1 MSKLN
6 LFQKRLNAKGAPGT
20 LVASLESVKNFMDTN
35 LRAHSPV
42 LAKVAFA
49 NESFSSTDAQVLE
62 TALEAGHEFLMTK
75 LDDFKNEMTSERI
88 VNGKKV
94 AVKLGV
100 ATEAHAAAALV
111 SMVNGQDMK
120 GFFRQERQ
128 AINAGND
135 EILVPAISGADVY
148 NKYHYGME
156 SYEEKENKNAAL
168 YSVMYNMRASRQ
180 GEFGEAFFPT
190 VTLSNDQV
198 GFGVTIRL
206 IQVLGNFSRDTTGA
220 VTNQNRRNVLEA
232 AVDATV
238 LKNDLTRMVPVH
250 RAGAES
256 NFLIDAIVPVSTI
269 SNDGVMISTAPLKI
283 GKELSLLSLC
293 QTDEALASGTVDFT
307 DTIEPAVEL
316 SAVYLK
322 FGADVV
328 RVKTLNYQGNNFL
341 AAPQGDSRAMVL
353 NFNTNA
359 VMFKASTKNAD
370 GSNLAVLTGLAGSDL
385 IATIGFSVTGNLQ
398 TDEVGATSVNAT
410 GIRVINV
417 RNSSGDIVSHT
428 TAGAAKTLA
437 DAIIAGAVVGYD
449 LRAYKT
455 NANRRERGQLMDVR
469 KFTQIYTVPLR
480 GPISVLRP
488 VMEMGTDGDAADL
501 AALVTVTQIRLDN
514 AAVTKLL
521 EARDMLI
528 ETIDPRVAPSYG
540 LGPAI
545 MGVGRH
551 IVKASYEARTLDM
564 ATDLDSLTSS
574 ERAADM
580 RALLINSVRDVVY
593 KLWARSNFKPAADA
607 QAGGVANTPDVIIGT
622 SLELQKY
629 LMVEGDFRLI
639 GPDFNVRLVATT
651 DSRMVDKIAIA
662 FGYFDGNENKVNPLH
677 FGAMAWK
684 PEQTVVLPISRN
696 GQISKELTVQPSF
709 LHVVNCP
716 VLGWINV
723 AGLSDVIAKKVTI
736 NSNIV

>member
-1 MSKLN
+1 MSALN
-6 LFQKRLNAKGAPGT
+6 LFQKRLNIKRNNGT
-20 LVASLESVKNFMDTN
+20 MAASLESIKNFMDSN
-35 LRAHSPV
+35 LRAHSPQ
-42 LAKVAFA
+42 LAKMATATEGFTQE
-49 NESFSSTDAQVLE
+49 ESQILESTLDSGYTFLKSLE
-62 TALEAGHEFLMTK
+62 
-75 LDDFKNEMTSERI
+75 DFKTGLSVDRV
-88 VNGKKV
+88 VNGKKETIQM
-94 AVKLGV
+94 GV

-111 SMVNGQDMK
+111 SMVNGQDLK
-120 GFFRQERQ
+120 AFFRAERQ
-128 AINAGND
+128 RPVAGQD
-135 EILVPAISGADVY
+135 EVLVQIPSGSDVY
-148 NKYHYGME
+148 TGYHHSME
-156 SYEEKENKNAAL
+156 AYEEKENKNAAL

-206 IQVLGNFSRDTTGA
+206 IQVLDNFTRDTTGA
-220 VTNQNRRNVLEA
+220 VTNQNRKNVLEA

-238 LKNDLTRMVPVH
+238 LKSDLTKMAPVH
-250 RAGAES
+250 RAGAEA
-256 NFLIDAIVPVSTI
+256 NFLIDAIVPVTTI
-269 SNDGVMISTAPLKI
+269 NNDGVMISTAPLKM
-283 GKELSLLSLC
+283 GREFSLLSLC
-293 QTDEALASGTVDFT
+293 QTDESLAAGVVDFT
-307 DTIEPAVEL
+307 DTIDPAIEL

-322 FGADVV
+322 FGADVI
-328 RVKTLNYQGNNFL
+328 RVKTMNYQGNNFL

-353 NFNTNA
+353 NFNPNT
-359 VMFKASTKNAD
+359 VMLRKDTKNAD
-370 GSNLAVLTGLAGSDL
+370 GSDLAVLTGLNGSDL

-398 TDEVGATSVNAT
+398 TDEQTPTSVNAT

-428 TAGAAKTLA
+428 SAGAAKTLA
-437 DAIIAGAVVGYD
+437 DLILAGTVAGYD
-449 LRAYKT
+449 LKAYKT

-514 AAVTKLL
+514 AAVGKLF
-521 EARDMLI
+521 ETRDMLI
-528 ETIDPRVAPSYG
+528 ETLDGRVASSYG

-551 IVKASYEARTLDM
+551 IVKATYETRPLNM

-574 ERAADM
+574 DRAADM
-580 RALLINSVRDVVY
+580 RALLINSLRDVVY
-593 KLWARSNFKPAADA
+593 KMWTNSNFKPAADA
-607 QAGGVANTPDVIIGT
+607 QAGGVTNTPTVIVGT

-639 GPDFNVRLVATT
+639 GPDFNVRLVATP
-651 DSRMVDKIAIA
+651 DSRMVDKIFVA

-696 GQISKELTVQPSF
+696 GQVSKELTVQPSY
-709 LHVVNCP
+709 LHVVNTP
-716 VLGWINV
+716 VLGYITV
-723 AGLSDVIAKKVTI
+723 AGLSDVVAKKVNI
-736 NSNIV
+736 NMDIQ